1 MKKCLAD
8 TEKLHGY
15 KIKLYPT
22 EEQKVILNRMIE
34 LYKHVY
40 NWTISEIEKYYEIT
54 GLFMKIN
61 DACLLLKQY
70 RNSNEWLKALPSN
83 TARHAVMS
91 AYAAYS
97 AFFKKAAKRIPR
109 IKTLEE
115 SENKYFKIRGERIYF
130 HGDKVGFE
138 GLGGHGDKNYILCK
152 KCNIPK
158 RDPLQHKYY
167 NCTVKFDGY
176 DYWLSFSI
184 VKIVPMEF
192 DADTGPIG
200 VDIGLRKLAVLSDGT
215 EYHLPD
221 TKKYWKRRKKI
232 QRQITK
238 DLNRR
243 KKLAKLQGKK
253 LEEIP
258 ETKNMLKHK
267 KQYRKICNRITNIK
281 STFIHTMTAEIVN
294 KNPSA
299 IVVETLNPKGMLKN
313 KYLGKY
319 LREADLFRI
328 PKQLEYK
335 SKRNPNIKFIKADRW
350 YPSSQIC
357 SNCGN
362 KTNVGDREIYK
373 CSICGFI
380 IDRDL
385 NAAINLSRL
394 ANG

>member
-1 MKKCLAD
+1 MKKCLVN
-8 TEKLHGY
+8 TEDLHGF

-22 EEQKVILNRMIE
+22 EEQKVILNRMID
-34 LYKHVY
+34 LYRHVY

-83 TARHAVMS
+83 TARHAIMS

-97 AFFKKAAKRIPR
+97 AFFKKASKRPPR
-109 IKTLEE
+109 IKSDDEVK
-115 SENKYFKIRGERIYF
+115 NKYFKIRGERLYF

-152 KCNIPK
+152 KHNAPVHNNK
-158 RDPLQHKYY
+158 EKNKYY

-176 DYWLSFSI
+176 DYWLSFSV
-184 VKIVPMEF
+184 VKVAPMEF
-192 DADTGPIG
+192 YSDIDPIG
-200 VDIGLRKLAVLSDGT
+200 VDVGLRKLAVLSDGT
-215 EYHLPD
+215 VYHLPD

-232 QRQITK
+232 QRQMTK
-238 DLNRR
+238 DRNRR
-243 KKLAKLQGKK
+243 IKQAKLQGKK

-281 STFIHTMTAEIVN
+281 STYIHTMTTEIVN
-294 KNPSA
+294 KNPPA

-313 KYLGKY
+313 KFLGKY
-319 LREADLFRI
+319 LRESDIFRI
-328 PKQLEYK
+328 SKQLEYK
-335 SKRNPNIKFIKADRW
+335 CKRNPNIKFIKADRW
-350 YPSSQIC
+350 YPSSKIC

-362 KTNVGDREIYK
+362 ISDMGDRETYR
-373 CSICGFI
+373 CPICGFV

-394 ANG
+394 A